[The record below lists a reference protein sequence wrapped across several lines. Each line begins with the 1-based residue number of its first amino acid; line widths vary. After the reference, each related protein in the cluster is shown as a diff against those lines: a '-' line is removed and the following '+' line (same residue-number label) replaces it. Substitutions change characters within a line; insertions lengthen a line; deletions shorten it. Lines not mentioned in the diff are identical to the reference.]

1 MLDYG
6 HNDSHIP
13 QHSSL
18 EKQRGGKA
26 VMKSSVASTHA
37 RMYLHHLQEWTWEIS
52 RHNMGCEARWMKN
65 TSVVK
70 YKHLAVNCC
79 ASPVPT
85 GTHLKESF
93 ITLCQ

>member
-26 VMKSSVASTHA
+26 VMKSSVASTHVCIYIIY
-37 RMYLHHLQEWTWEIS
+37 RNGLGKYPDTTW
-52 RHNMGCEARWMKN
+52 
-65 TSVVK
+65 SVK
-70 YKHLAVNCC
+70 LD
-79 ASPVPT
+79 
-85 GTHLKESF
+85 G
-93 ITLCQ
+93 